1 MTELIVVGALAFTA
15 VLFLRA
21 ALRVVP
27 QAHVMIIERMGRY
40 HRTLQS
46 GLSLVV
52 PLIDKPSPRLRP
64 GMTVNMSIP
73 IATATDARD
82 RSFE

>member
-64 GMTVNMSIP
+64 SKVCRPGSP
-73 IATATDARD
+73 PAR
-82 RSFE
+82 